1 MPGLSERYSL
11 ESCSKDSPLSFRGG
25 DRVYSIGSDAKIQT
39 DYGSQ
44 VLEIIALDIKTR
56 RAICQTGRLE
66 QVVGIAFAD
75 LSKF

>member
-1 MPGLSERYSL
+1 MPGLSYHYPL
-11 ESCSKDSPLSFRGG
+11 EACSKDSPLSFRVG

-44 VLEIIALDIKTR
+44 VLEIIALDIKTK
-56 RAICQTGRLE
+56 RAICQTVRFE
-66 QVVGIAFAD
+66 QAVGIAFAD

>member
-1 MPGLSERYSL
+1 MPGLSYHYPL
-11 ESCSKDSPLSFRGG
+11 ESCSKDSPLSFRVG

-44 VLEIIALDIKTR
+44 VLEIIALDIKTK
-56 RAICQTGRLE
+56 RAICQTVRFE
-66 QVVGIAFAD
+66 QAVGIAFAD